1 VSEPVRLMP
10 GVATPTRNE
19 ATMQRWTWTAVLIA
33 FLLWG
38 GLTVFAGRWGLDT
51 LRFSSAPAPSVLEH
65 AAGVVLYRELDQRN
79 DVSAQVGMQL
89 FDGDELATSFGSTAV
104 VRLFD
109 GTRVELF
116 PEGRFRVH
124 ASRIG
129 RFNPAATQAR
139 LAIERGAA
147 RITVPPDVEKTHE
160 LRLVTP
166 HAEAA
171 FVPGAY
177 TLRVGPADT
186 RISVWEGRS
195 EVAVAG
201 ETIVLE
207 DAEKIVIAAD
217 PPGYR
222 LVDVLEN
229 VVRNGS
235 FVMRFDGWEPW
246 DEREQGRPDVPGR
259 IELEGEGGAAPRELR
274 VWRESIRDAHNETG
288 VRQRVGRD
296 VNGSRVIVLEARVR
310 VDHSSLSG
318 GGYLGSEYPMMVR
331 LRARDRRGSEQVYTQ
346 GFYYAN
352 PENRPTPTGRMVP
365 RGEWADIRL
374 DLTEALSQA
383 ATIES
388 IEVFGAG
395 HTFDA
400 RITDVRLL
408 VD

>member
-1 VSEPVRLMP
+1 MNEPVRLLP
-10 GVATPTRNE
+10 GVATPTRTE
-19 ATMQRWTWTAVLIA
+19 PAMQRWTWTAVLIA
-33 FLLWG
+33 FLLWVA
-38 GLTVFAGRWGLDT
+38 LTIIAGRWGLDT
-51 LRFSSAPAPSVLEH
+51 LRFSSAPAPSVLEQ

-116 PEGRFRVH
+116 PEGRMRVQ

-139 LAIERGAA
+139 LAVERGAA

-160 LRLVTP
+160 LRLATP
-166 HAEAA
+166 HAEAV

-195 EVAVAG
+195 VVAVAG
-201 ETIVLE
+201 EVVVLE
-207 DAEKIVIAAD
+207 DAEKLVAAGD

-222 LVDVLEN
+222 VVDALEN
-229 VVRNGS
+229 VVKNGS
-235 FVMRFDGWEPW
+235 FAGRFQGWEPW
-246 DEREQGRPDVPGR
+246 DEREQGRPDAPGR
-259 IELEGEGGAAPRELR
+259 IELEGEGGGARELR

-288 VRQRVGRD
+288 VRQRVDRD

-310 VDHSSLSG
+310 VDYSSLSG

-331 LRARDRRGSEQVYTQ
+331 LRARDRRGSEQILTR

-352 PENRPTPTGRMVP
+352 PENRPTPMGRLVP
-365 RGEWADIRL
+365 HGEWTEVRL

-383 ATIES
+383 ATVES
-388 IEVFGAG
+388 IEIFGAG